1 MYPLILY
8 EYPNFADAK
17 QEYKLQ
23 HMNMKRKT
31 IYLLLAASLVSCN
44 EMQRQELPEYPVLTV
59 ATGSATIEESYSASI
74 QGRQDIEIYPQ
85 ISGKITRVCVKE
97 GEKVHEGKVLFVID
111 QIPYKAALS
120 TADALVHVAEAQ
132 VETARLD
139 YESKQAL
146 FKEEVISEYDL
157 AQAKNALAVAKA
169 NLEQAR
175 AGQINARNDLS
186 YTEVKSPTDGVVGT
200 LPYRAGSLVS
210 PSIPQPLTTV
220 SDNKQMF
227 VYFSMTE
234 NQLRALI
241 RRHGSPAET
250 IRQMPSVRLRL
261 NDESI
266 YDRQGCIETIS
277 GIINPKTGT
286 ASVRSVFPNDKQ
298 LLFSGSV
305 GNVILS
311 HPENDVV
318 IIPQT
323 ATYEIQ
329 DKIFVYKV
337 IDGTATSTEID
348 VERLND
354 GKEYIVRNGLVA
366 GDVIVSEGVGLIK
379 DGQSIAI
386 KEKKQ

>member
-1 MYPLILY
+1 
-8 EYPNFADAK
+8 
-17 QEYKLQ
+17 
-23 HMNMKRKT
+23 MKRKS

-157 AQAKNALAVAKA
+157 AQAKNALAVAEA

-220 SDNKQMF
+220 SDNEQMF

-266 YDRQGCIETIS
+266 YDRQGRIETIS

-305 GNVILS
+305 GNVLLS

-318 IIPQT
+318 IIPQA

-337 IDGTATSTEID
+337 IDGTAISTEIE

-386 KEKKQ
+386 KEKNQ

>member
-1 MYPLILY
+1 
-8 EYPNFADAK
+8 
-17 QEYKLQ
+17 
-23 HMNMKRKT
+23 
-31 IYLLLAASLVSCN
+31 
-44 EMQRQELPEYPVLTV
+44 
-59 ATGSATIEESYSASI
+59 
-74 QGRQDIEIYPQ
+74 
-85 ISGKITRVCVKE
+85 
-97 GEKVHEGKVLFVID
+97 
-111 QIPYKAALS
+111 
-120 TADALVHVAEAQ
+120 
-132 VETARLD
+132 
-139 YESKQAL
+139 
-146 FKEEVISEYDL
+146 
-157 AQAKNALAVAKA
+157 
-169 NLEQAR
+169 
-175 AGQINARNDLS
+175 
-186 YTEVKSPTDGVVGT
+186 
-200 LPYRAGSLVS
+200 
-210 PSIPQPLTTV
+210 
-220 SDNKQMF
+220 MF

-266 YDRQGCIETIS
+266 YDRQGRIETIS

-337 IDGTATSTEID
+337 IDGIATSTEIE

>member
-23 HMNMKRKT
+23 HMNMKRKS

-85 ISGKITRVCVKE
+85 ISGKITRVCVK
-97 GEKVHEGKVLFVID
+97 
-111 QIPYKAALS
+111 AALS
-120 TADALVHVAEAQ
+120 TADALVPVAEAQ

-157 AQAKNALAVAKA
+157 AQAKNALAVAEA

-220 SDNKQMF
+220 SDNEQMF

-266 YDRQGCIETIS
+266 YDRQGRIETIS

-318 IIPQT
+318 IIPQA

-337 IDGTATSTEID
+337 IDGTAISTEIE
-348 VERLND
+348 VEQLND

-386 KEKKQ
+386 KEKNQ